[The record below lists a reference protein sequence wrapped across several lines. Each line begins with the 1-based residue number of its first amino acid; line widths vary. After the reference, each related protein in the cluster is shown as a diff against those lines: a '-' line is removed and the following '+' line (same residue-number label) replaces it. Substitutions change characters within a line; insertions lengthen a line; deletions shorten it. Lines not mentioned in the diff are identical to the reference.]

1 MILRLLSILPFAWQL
16 PLSEIKCASLRI
28 SILLPMI
35 AAIIYLTSF
44 FQVNNVG
51 KSLFYSHII
60 RWLAI
65 NNNSKSEHLFL
76 IPQEPTTISIK
87 NAELLQTF

>member
-35 AAIIYLTSF
+35 AAKKLCKQRGLISF
-44 FQVNNVG
+44 ANHM
-51 KSLFYSHII
+51 LFSANCSQRH
-60 RWLAI
+60 LMGFSI
-65 NNNSKSEHLFL
+65 NS
-76 IPQEPTTISIK
+76 
-87 NAELLQTF
+87 